1 MHGRGNDTHVR
12 ERHCVHLPR
21 RRNKVVMLR
30 IRNLKCYYG
39 RIRAI
44 NGVSLSVRPRELIA
58 LIGANGAGKST
69 LLQTLSGLLPSW
81 EGEIHF
87 EKQSLRG
94 MKPPAIVEQGISLVP
109 EGRLLFPPMSVLDNL
124 KLGAYR
130 RYRRREHAR
139 VEEDLEEV
147 MQLFPVLRERS
158 KQQAGTLSGGEQ
170 QMVAIGRAL
179 MARPR
184 LLLLDEPSMGLA
196 PFLVRLILDVL
207 VQLKERGM
215 TILLVEQN
223 ARAAL
228 QIADRGYVLEN
239 GRVVLEGNGSDLLA
253 DQDVKRAYLGKDYR
267 EFYDGRA

>member
-1 MHGRGNDTHVR
+1 MTVSMGKTLHESNTC
-12 ERHCVHLPR
+12 ERAS
-21 RRNKVVMLR
+21 MLR

-44 NGVSLSVRPRELIA
+44 NGVSLSVRSGELIA

-69 LLQTLSGLLPSW
+69 LLQTISGLLQNW
-81 EGEIHF
+81 EGEILF
-87 EKQSLRG
+87 QKEPLKGLR
-94 MKPPAIVEQGISLVP
+94 PPGIVERGISLVP
-109 EGRLLFPPMSVLDNL
+109 EGRMLFPPMTVLDNL

-130 RYRRREHAR
+130 RYRRREHTAI
-139 VEEDLEEV
+139 EEDLEEV
-147 MQLFPVLRERS
+147 LQLFPVLRERE

-170 QMVAIGRAL
+170 QMLAIGRAL
-179 MARPR
+179 MAKPR

-207 VQLKERGM
+207 VQLKEQGM
-215 TILLVEQN
+215 TVLLVEQN

-239 GRVVLEGNGSDLLA
+239 GKMVLEGNGCDLLA

-267 EFYDGRA
+267 EFCEGRS

>member
-1 MHGRGNDTHVR
+1 
-12 ERHCVHLPR
+12 
-21 RRNKVVMLR
+21 MLR

-44 NGVSLSVRPRELIA
+44 SGVSLSVREQELIA

-69 LLQTLSGLLPSW
+69 LLQTICGLLPSW
-81 EGEIHF
+81 EGEIEF
-87 EKQSLRG
+87 EKNSLHG
-94 MKPPAIVEQGISLVP
+94 LKPPEIVKKGISLVP

-124 KLGAYR
+124 KLGAYL
-130 RYRRREHAR
+130 RYRQRDHEN
-139 VEEDLEEV
+139 VGKDLEEV
-147 MQLFPVLRERS
+147 LELFPVLRERS
-158 KQQAGTLSGGEQ
+158 RQAAGTLSGGEQ
-170 QMVAIGRAL
+170 QMLAMGRAL

-207 VQLKERGM
+207 LKLKERGM
-215 TILLVEQN
+215 TVLLVEQN

-239 GRVVLEGNGSDLLA
+239 GQIVLEGLSSDLLA
-253 DQDVKRAYLGKDYR
+253 DQEVKRAYLGKDYR
-267 EFYDGRA
+267 EFYDGRE